1 MKIDLKKLIS
11 ICLCI
16 GSFVCVSNVKAET
29 APGSYGSGY
38 SQWQDSCPSGHSCQ
52 SKTFYRYRDVAS
64 WGGYSTAKPSDGFY
78 TEGTQYNV
86 SYNQVV
92 TKRGTWSVKGNN
104 LIRTAGETDIESIA
118 TNGVT
123 WNFDS
128 ISADIDISQYPAWS
142 NYAQARVVLR
152 CNGSDFIT
160 VMNQTTNTQENSGPH
175 ANDTGSCNGTV
186 TLHSYGYGGD
196 GRNATYVYYGNFGY
210 YYNSNSSG
218 TTGWQWN
225 TSAPSGTTYVSHTT
239 RTVYAAPSSWGS
251 WSSWQE
257 SWVGKTTSRDVQTK
271 TFYSYPLTYTVSYNA
286 NGGSGTMENSTATY
300 NQPFRT
306 RQNSFSKT
314 GYVFNGWNEK
324 ADGSGTAWGLNS
336 SGVYE
341 AGKDWT
347 WSYKNNITL
356 YAQWKIATYTNS
368 VAHWTWG
375 YKNNE
380 GNNGDKRAFNI
391 GNTSFNA
398 NYNSTYTMDTSKQT
412 TIPNGFKLRSSFG
425 TSSIDGSWKAY
436 NMGTSVTQQAK
447 GMSYEY
453 DYDPIDYKIT
463 YNLNGGTNNSNNPST
478 YNVLYGVSLKEPTR
492 KGYTFVGWYINGNKV
507 TGINEGANASFSS
520 ANDLYTKLASRITG
534 NITIEAKWT
543 TNYIRYTADCL
554 ADSNGNIITQ
564 ENAANSGTNYKTVRK
579 TFDVKET
586 DTNIKNLCVGKY
598 ISKQKVSY

>member
-1 MKIDLKKLIS
+1 MKKALKKLIS
-11 ICLCI
+11 ICLCL
-16 GSFVCVSNVKAET
+16 GSFTCLNNVKAET
-29 APGSYGSGY
+29 LSTNGGAGY
-38 SQWQDSCPSGHSCQ
+38 SNWQDSCPSGFSCQ
-52 SKTFYRYRDVAS
+52 SKTFYRYRDVSS
-64 WGGYSTAKPSDGFY
+64 WGGWDYTSQPGSFYKSAIQYKVKYSQTS
-78 TEGTQYNV
+78 T
-86 SYNQVV
+86 SYVTRDLGGWNSAYSKSFSGLYV
-92 TKRGTWSVKGNN
+92 TKVRISNHCHSARGNITTSFCTINNNDHGGGERSCSTSAKWATSITIYNSGGSPGYYSYDTSV
-104 LIRTAGETDIESIA
+104 
-118 TNGVT
+118 
-123 WNFDS
+123 W
-128 ISADIDISQYPAWS
+128 
-142 NYAQARVVLR
+142 R
-152 CNGSDFIT
+152 CNGTADKAYYQFANVYVDGYVETKSDGY
-160 VMNQTTNTQENSGPH
+160 TN
-175 ANDTGSCNGTV
+175 
-186 TLHSYGYGGD
+186 
-196 GRNATYVYYGNFGY
+196 
-210 YYNSNSSG
+210 
-218 TTGWQWN
+218 WQWN

-257 SWVGKTTSRDVQTK
+257 SSVGKTTSRDVQTK

-324 ADGSGTAWGLNS
+324 ADGSGTAWGLTS

-356 YAQWKIATYTNS
+356 YAQWKIATYSNS
-368 VAHWTWG
+368 IAHWTWG

-380 GNNGDKRAFNI
+380 GNNGSKDAFSI
-391 GNTSFNA
+391 GSTSFNA
-398 NYNSTYTMDTSKQT
+398 LYNSTYTMDSSKQT

-436 NMGTSVTQQAK
+436 NIGTSVTQQAK
-447 GMSYEY
+447 DMSYEY
-453 DYDPIDYKIT
+453 DYDPITYKIT

-478 YNVLYGVSLKEPTR
+478 YNVLYGVSLKSPTR

-520 ANDLYTKLASRITG
+520 ANDLYTKLASRTTG
-534 NITIEAKWT
+534 NLTVEAKWT

-554 ADSNGNIITQ
+554 ADSNGKIITQ
-564 ENAANSGTNYKTVRK
+564 ENAANSGASYKTVRK

-586 DTNIKNLCVGKY
+586 DTNVKNLCVGKY